1 MIGESKVKNI
11 ILVFIVLLVGATL
24 ITPFADEIAGVG
36 GNVSGAA
43 ATVTDL
49 LPLFFALILLGIAVK
64 YIR

>member
-1 MIGESKVKNI
+1 MGDSRVKNI

-24 ITPFADEIAGVG
+24 LTPFADEIAGVG
-36 GNVSGAA
+36 SNVTGAA

-64 YIR
+64 YIK